1 MFLLFQNGSIF
12 IKSYDEVPAED
23 EYCLGIA
30 QSEENNKPEVVVLRC
45 LQQSEPEVRFSILPI
60 GMLISVPFLVAT
72 FIVYALIPE
81 LRNVHGKSLM
91 CYVFGLTLAYA
102 LLAFVQLYTNND
114 SCRNGGECFN
124 KTLCA
129 TFGYVIYFA
138 FMVSFFWLNVMCFD
152 IFWTFR

>member
-1 MFLLFQNGSIF
+1 MYSPLQNGSIF
-12 IKSYDEVPAED
+12 LKFYNEVPAND
-23 EYCLGIA
+23 EYCVGIA
-30 QSEENNKPEVVVLRC
+30 QNEKLNKPEVVVLKC
-45 LQQSEPEVRFSILPI
+45 LLTSEPEVRFSILPI
-60 GMLISVPFLVAT
+60 GMILSVPFLMAT

-91 CYVFGLTLAYA
+91 CYVFSLTLAYA

-114 SCRNGGECFN
+114 SCRNGGECLN
-124 KTLCA
+124 KTVCA
-129 TFGYVIYFA
+129 TFGYIIYFA